1 MMEGVYIMP
10 EHESLKNNL
19 LKCVEREEFIMSN
32 FAKRM
37 EIMEESAN
45 IIKSAFGAAA
55 NKDAISFTLGSI
67 AKECLPV
74 DKIRVI
80 VDDIMRTESR
90 GFEIL
95 SYGPVMGVKDL
106 REIIVTDLLEPKGV
120 KADADNILVLTGG
133 LEAMNLM
140 CQLYIEPGDVIL
152 VESPTFFHSLEIFH
166 MFEATCIPV
175 EMNDEGI
182 DTKDLEEKIK
192 KYNPKMVYVIPT
204 FQNPT
209 GITLSLERR
218 KKIAELGSKYD
229 VIILE
234 DDPYRDIRYSGE
246 DLPPIKSFDKT
257 GHTVLANSFSKIISP
272 GSRIGYV
279 YANDEIIAKMS
290 DAKSATNSHTS
301 MLPQVICAEFFKRGY
316 FPEHHKLL
324 CDVHRERRD
333 ALIESIDKYFPK
345 GTKRTFPDGGLFAW
359 VELPGGLNTSELLK
373 EATSNPEVN
382 VSFVTGEAF
391 FAEGKGKGSNCMR
404 LSFGANP
411 PEKIRIGIERLGR
424 LINSKLK

>member
-1 MMEGVYIMP
+1 MEGVYIMP

>member
-1 MMEGVYIMP
+1 
-10 EHESLKNNL
+10 
-19 LKCVEREEFIMSN
+19 MSS

-37 EIMEESAN
+37 EVMEESAN
-45 IIKSAFGAAA
+45 IIKNAFAAA
-55 NKDAISFTLGSI
+55 ASKDAISFTLGSI

-74 DKIRVI
+74 DKIREI
-80 VDDIMRTESR
+80 VNDVMKTDSR
-90 GFEIL
+90 GYEIL
-95 SYGPVMGVKDL
+95 SYGPVLGVKDL
-106 REIIVTDLLEPKGV
+106 RDVIVKDLLAPKGV
-120 KADADNILVLTGG
+120 KAIVDNILILTGG

-166 MFEATCIPV
+166 MFEATCVPV
-175 EMNDEGI
+175 NMDDNGM
-182 DTKDLEEKIK
+182 DTEDLEEKIK

-257 GHTVLANSFSKIISP
+257 GHTVLANSFSKIVSP

-279 YANDEIIAKMS
+279 YADDKIIAKMS

-301 MLPQVICAEFFKRGY
+301 MLPQVICAEFFKRGLY
-316 FPEHHKLL
+316 PEHHKLL

-333 ALIESIDKYFPK
+333 ALIESIDKYFPE
-345 GTKRTFPDGGLFAW
+345 GTKRTYPDGGLFAW
-359 VELPGGLNTSELLK
+359 VELPEGLNTSELLK
-373 EATSNPEVN
+373 EATSNPEVK

-391 FAEGKGKGSNCMR
+391 FAEGNGKGSNCMR
-404 LSFGANP
+404 LSFGGNP
-411 PEKIRIGIERLGR
+411 PDKIRAGIERLGKF
-424 LINSKLK
+424 ICSKLE